1 MKRFLLIALSV
12 LSIGAGTL
20 AVSAPQIVHADAK
33 DDICAGIGAATG
45 GNCTNEDNR
54 ITTTI
59 KNIVN
64 LLSVIV
70 GIVAVIMIVIAGFK
84 YITSAGDSS
93 SIASAK
99 NTLIYAIVGLVIVAM
114 SQFIV
119 QFVLRKAAPGAGMML
134 IDPDHI
140 SRAIENAAPQ
150 WYK

>member
-1 MKRFLLIALSV
+1 MKRFLIIALSV
-12 LSIGAGTL
+12 LSIGAGTVAL
-20 AVSAPQIVHADAK
+20 TTPPPVYADAK

-45 GNCTNEDNR
+45 GNCTNEDSRVSN
-54 ITTTI
+54 TI

-70 GIVAVIMIVIAGFK
+70 GIVAVIMIIVAGFK
-84 YITSAGDSS
+84 YITSGGDSG
-93 SIASAK
+93 SISSAK

-119 QFVLRKAAPGAGMML
+119 QFVLRKAAPKAGTL
-134 IDPDHI
+134 SVP
-140 SRAIENAAPQ
+140 SYVVQSIENAPSQ